1 MSQKLTEEVVTAYI
15 CAIDYVVSKSVGKW
29 LPVENPNIMDEDELE
44 QPSEPC
50 MSIQVYRASKSA
62 LFKLRKGSAPLHPVG
77 QYIAYRMI
85 LIPEQATDSPEHGLV
100 LECENNNQA
109 IHAVIFYRYA
119 KDILHEFEKR
129 TASLDMK
136 TAAIE
141 LSLTFICDNQI
152 IERDPSLWA
161 EFLCI
166 SSQDNQGLKDL
177 ERTVVFKILLA
188 SPYIHLRTSHM
199 CIQVAGLFFTT
210 SSMLEKTVFHRPV
223 GKGKIDSGQE
233 AHDDRGWK
241 GTHVRSNVEIEV
253 LEDDITA
260 MACGDTQV
268 PTNGYPKLVDGLA
281 ITLRENHSQP
291 AHRAES
297 RE

>member
-44 QPSEPC
+44 QPSEP
-50 MSIQVYRASKSA
+50 S
-62 LFKLRKGSAPLHPVG
+62 
-77 QYIAYRMI
+77 
-85 LIPEQATDSPEHGLV
+85 TDSPEHGLV

-210 SSMLEKTVFHRPV
+210 SSMLEKVKVVQHWFFALTR
-223 GKGKIDSGQE
+223 IEISGGDGNGGLPGLKKFTE
-233 AHDDRGWK
+233 
-241 GTHVRSNVEIEV
+241 TH
-253 LEDDITA
+253 LCTA
-260 MACGDTQV
+260 ICK
-268 PTNGYPKLVDGLA
+268 KLGFNDF
-281 ITLRENHSQP
+281 
-291 AHRAES
+291 
-297 RE
+297 